1 MIMKKINKIGIILL
15 STLLFVS
22 CMDLDINTD
31 PSNLSSS
38 SGNLATRLPGLQF
51 WMGHTH
57 QTTGFFAALV
67 NQQITLSNRGD
78 RYGSLAEWTAA
89 NNTAS
94 TYPYQAFYVGV
105 GGTTADVIA
114 MAEKEGAYHYIG
126 VMKLFRAM
134 GFMVMCD
141 VYGEMPYTNAL
152 GVEISP
158 TYDDGKTI
166 FYGAL
171 TELDEAIALLKQTQE
186 TGAKTLKEGDTWN
199 GGDVNKWIKLAYGLK
214 ARWLNNLSKKADLYD
229 PAAILEALNN
239 APQSNADN
247 TVIHHENA
255 TSAVSD
261 NMWGDDIKTN
271 YTYIWLLNWSR
282 TYYVTKWYADLLTDF
297 DGKGIVDPRA
307 DKLVPSAQITGA
319 SGNKEWFRTPGV
331 DMRTDIRLGT
341 NWRGPGLYDPVTG
354 KWTVTPTTD
363 STVISLQVKGI
374 HTPNYRD
381 VATDG
386 TIVNTG
392 TFYVRPDAPTHLLC
406 YPEMCFIK
414 AEVLFRQGQT
424 GPAFDAYKEGI
435 KAHIDLLNEKLST
448 YTADGNISKQPITA
462 TERDNYLN
470 SAAVGTSANLT
481 LGKIMQQKF
490 IALSFSNQNWND
502 MRRMDYSPAIYRGW
516 AEPYERTSGNNDKK
530 WIPDGKQYR
539 RLGYVSHEFNYNNA
553 NLAESHPHAL
563 LDDIRSF
570 PVWWDHPTDDYKQ

>member
-1 MIMKKINKIGIILL
+1 MKKIKKLGISLL
-15 STLLFVS
+15 MTLMFVS
-22 CMDLDINTD
+22 CMDLDVNTD
-31 PSNLSSS
+31 PSNLASST
-38 SGNLATRLPGLQF
+38 GNFATRLPGMQF
-51 WMGHTH
+51 WMGHAH
-57 QTTGFFAALV
+57 QTTGFFTALI

-94 TYPYQAFYVGV
+94 TYPYQAFFVGAA
-105 GGTTADVIA
+105 GTFDDVYR
-114 MAEKEGAYHYIG
+114 MAEAEGAYHYMG
-126 VMKLFRAM
+126 VIKLFRAM

-141 VYGEMPYTNAL
+141 VYGEMPYVNAL

-166 FYGAL
+166 FNSAL
-171 TELDEAIALLKQTQE
+171 AELDEAIVLFQKTQE
-186 TGAKTLKEGDTWN
+186 TRAKTLKEGDAWN
-199 GGDVNKWIKLAYGLK
+199 GGDVDKWIKLCYGLK
-214 ARWLNNLSKKADLYD
+214 ARYLNNLSKKTDLYN
-229 PAAILEALNN
+229 PTAILEALDN
-239 APQSNADN
+239 APKSNNDN
-247 TVIHHENA
+247 TIIHHENSTA
-255 TSAVSD
+255 AVAD
-261 NMWGDDIKTN
+261 NLWGDDIKSN
-271 YTYIWLLNWSR
+271 YIYIWLLNWSR
-282 TYYVTKWYADLLTDF
+282 VYYVTKWYVDLLTDF

-307 DKLVPSAQITGA
+307 DKLVPSAQIKGGT
-319 SGNKEWFRTPGV
+319 EWLRMSGV
-331 DMRTDIRLGT
+331 DMQTDIRMGT
-341 NWRGPGLYDPVTG
+341 NWRGPGLYDAATK
-354 KWTVTPTTD
+354 KWTVTATTD

-374 HTPNYRD
+374 HSPNYGD

-392 TFYVRPDAPTHLLC
+392 TFYVRADAPTHLLC

-435 KAHIDLLNEKLST
+435 KAHIDLMNEKLVT
-448 YTADGNISKQPITA
+448 YTAGNNIALKPITA
-462 TERDNYLN
+462 TERDNYL
-470 SAAVGTSANLT
+470 SSSAVGTAADLT

-502 MRRMDYSPAIYRGW
+502 MRRMDYSPTVYRGW
-516 AEPYERTSGNNDKK
+516 AEPYERTSNNNDKK

-553 NLAESHPHAL
+553 SLAASHPHAL

-570 PVWWDHPTDDYKQ
+570 PVWWDYPTDDYKTAN